1 LVDFNPDD
9 FIITIC
15 SSCWLGALMPVK
27 HQPVYEFQ
35 LPECNGDIVQV
46 KSLNFAYPDGH
57 IALRDVNLN
66 LCEGEKVA
74 LVGPNGAGK
83 STLMLHLNGILGDK
97 PNIKVSGLSL
107 DSKNLPVIRAMVG
120 LVFQN
125 PDDQLFS
132 PTVFDDIAFGPLHM
146 GLSEDEIY
154 LRVAEALKA
163 VEMDGFG
170 DRLSHHLSVGQKKR
184 IAIATVLSMRPQIL
198 VLDEPS
204 AGLDP
209 RARRSLIN
217 LLRELPITQ
226 LISTHDLRMAEE
238 LFPRM
243 VIMDEGK
250 IVADGPT
257 SDLLSDEALLEAHGL
272 EKP

>member
-1 LVDFNPDD
+1 
-9 FIITIC
+9 
-15 SSCWLGALMPVK
+15 MPVK
-27 HQPVYEFQ
+27 HQPAYEIQ
-35 LPECNGDIVQV
+35 LPECEGDVLQVQD
-46 KSLNFAYPDGH
+46 LHFAYPDGH
-57 IALRDVNLN
+57 VALRGVSLN

-83 STLMLHLNGILGDK
+83 STLMLHLNGILGGNGSILIADM
-97 PNIKVSGLSL
+97 PINN
-107 DSKNLPVIRAMVG
+107 DNLPVIRALVG

-132 PTVFDDIAFGPLHM
+132 PTVFDDVAFGPLHM
-146 GLSEDEIY
+146 GLPEVEVKA
-154 LRVAEALKA
+154 RVEEALSA
-163 VEMDGFG
+163 VQMSDFG

-198 VLDEPS
+198 ILDEPS

-209 RARRSLIN
+209 RARRALIN
-217 LLRELPITQ
+217 FLRELPITM
-226 LISTHDLRMAEE
+226 LVSTHDLRMVQE

-243 VIMDEGK
+243 VIMDDGV
-250 IVADGPT
+250 IVADGAT
-257 SDLLSDEALLEAHGL
+257 EVYLDDVAFLEAHGL

>member
-1 LVDFNPDD
+1 MP
-9 FIITIC
+9 IT
-15 SSCWLGALMPVK
+15 
-27 HQPVYEFQ
+27 HQTPAITP
-35 LPECNGDIVQV
+35 LILAGCDGDVLSVTDLQF
-46 KSLNFAYPDGH
+46 KYPDGRA
-57 IALRDVNLN
+57 ALNGVSIK
-66 LCEGEKVA
+66 LCEGDKVA

-83 STLMLHLNGILGDK
+83 STLMLHLNGILGGEGDIEIGGMRIS
-97 PNIKVSGLSL
+97 P
-107 DSKNLPVIRAMVG
+107 DDLPVIRSMVG

-132 PTVFDDIAFGPLHM
+132 PTVFEDVAFGPLHM
-146 GLSEDEIY
+146 GLPEDEVHA
-154 LRVAEALKA
+154 RVDEAL
-163 VEMDGFG
+163 EMVRMSEFR
-170 DRLSHHLSVGQKKR
+170 DRLSHHLSMGEKKR

-217 LLRELPITQ
+217 LLRDLPITM
-226 LISTHDLRMAEE
+226 LVSSHDLLMVRE

-257 SDLLSDEALLEAHGL
+257 VELMNDETLLEAHGL